1 MSFEKLSNGEQFVND
16 TKPCVVLVNFDKKE
30 LPLLRNVGMLSGIRE
45 HIIISGKSGE
55 NTIKDILEGNISS
68 TDDVKTNNKAIL
80 FNNIPSKKMAGF
92 LESIKKLRMRR
103 PLSAVVTET
112 SINWTLNNLV
122 LNLLEE
128 NQALASGKT
137 ADHHDK

>member
-16 TKPCVVLVNFDKKE
+16 TKPCVVLVNFDNKE
-30 LPLLRNVGMLSGIRE
+30 LSLLRNVGMLSGIRE
-45 HIIISGKSGE
+45 HIIISGKNGE

-80 FNNIPSKKMAGF
+80 FNNIPSKKMTGF

-137 ADHHDK
+137 VDHHDK